1 MNGAS
6 IWEDEEVLAVGSGG
20 GCTTLSALGVTELHA
35 GHGARSEGSPGADPP
50 QHLRPCCFL
59 EER

>member
-6 IWEDEEVLAVGSGG
+6 VWEDEEVLGVGSGMAAP
-20 GCTTLSALGVTELHA
+20 LSALRVTELHA
-35 GHGARSEGSPGADPP
+35 GHGVRSEGSPGADPP